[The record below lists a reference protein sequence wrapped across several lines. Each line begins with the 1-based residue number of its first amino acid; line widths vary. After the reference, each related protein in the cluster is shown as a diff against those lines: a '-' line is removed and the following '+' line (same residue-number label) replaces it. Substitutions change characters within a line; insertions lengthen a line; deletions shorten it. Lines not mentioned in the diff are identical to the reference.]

1 MRTLTVAEL
10 RRNAVLK
17 LAERSTDFEKNTMET
32 LERAEKAM
40 NSFYRFA
47 GFAVRKFYYENDGRR
62 YVERVA
68 EELEK
73 KETAWMERLEKYLAE
88 FNASVQF
95 SGIYPSIVEREAIK
109 PGCHNDLMLTYWYN

>member
-1 MRTLTVAEL
+1 MEKTVAEL
-10 RRNAVLK
+10 RRLSVGK
-17 LAERSTDFEKNTMET
+17 LAKRSINYESDALGTI
-32 LERAEKAM
+32 ERAEKAM

-68 EELEK
+68 DELEK
-73 KETAWMERLEKYLAE
+73 KETEWMERLEKYLAE
-88 FNASVQF
+88 FNASVRF